1 MPTYTLS
8 VQPYLDQHNKC
19 YQKIITINVKPI
31 GPLSKYVKLIHPPKL
46 SPFKE
51 NSPCCT
57 QENCVYVITHISSDS
72 SNSSNC
78 CNNFMYI
85 DDIPNLFSFLT
96 SNGYTI
102 DSNLTKIMQKSDV
115 RLSNN
120 LLCFIS
126 I

>member
-19 YQKIITINVKPI
+19 YRKILTLNAKPI
-31 GPLSKYVKLIHPPKL
+31 GPLAQYVKQINAPKL

-51 NSPCCT
+51 PSPCCPSKS
-57 QENCVYVITHISSDS
+57 CLLAITNIDCGGCSSDLM
-72 SNSSNC
+72 C
-78 CNNFMYI
+78 V
-85 DDIPNLFSFLT
+85 DDIPNLFSFL
-96 SNGYTI
+96 SSSGYTI
-102 DSNLTKIMQKSDV
+102 DTGLTKLMQKSDV
-115 RLSNN
+115 RLKND

>member
-8 VQPYLDQHNKC
+8 VQPYLDQFNKC
-19 YQKIITINVKPI
+19 YKKIITVNTKPTGALLQHI
-31 GPLSKYVKLIHPPKL
+31 KLISPPKL

-51 NSPCCT
+51 QSPCCPSN
-57 QENCVYVITHISSDS
+57 NCIYAITDINCNGC
-72 SNSSNC
+72 SNNLMC
-78 CNNFMYI
+78 I
-85 DDIPNLFSFLT
+85 DDIPNLFSFLS

-102 DSNLTKIMQKSDV
+102 DSGLTKLMQKSDI
-115 RLSNN
+115 RLKND